1 MQQDCHVR
9 RQYSYIYPSLYIK
22 TIDSAGLAWY
32 NKLSKILQNR

>member
-22 TIDSAGLAWY
+22 TIDSAGDCVV
-32 NKLSKILQNR
+32 